1 MQGYPNDIRGNGHRR
16 TRIDARTLATQNRW
30 RDRRKKE
37 RHNKRAALMFMKR
50 ILLYCSG
57 LLDLCA
63 HNGVCTTIM
72 VNIQLVIA
80 EEFLGVFVIG
90 GNIIYRSH
98 GFGGELARVG

>member
-16 TRIDARTLATQNRW
+16 TRIDARPLATQNRW

-63 HNGVCTTIM
+63 HRFV
-72 VNIQLVIA
+72 
-80 EEFLGVFVIG
+80 VFCRVLS
-90 GNIIYRSH
+90 GNVPRRANVFH
-98 GFGGELARVG
+98 NAH